1 MAKNLTTVIFL
12 FFLVNI
18 VVAQRFDGG
27 AIIGF
32 NATQVEGDSY
42 RGFHKPGVAAGF
54 YVETDLAPAVFAAFE
69 IKFMQKGARKK
80 TTENDPLKYIMRL
93 NYIDLPIYAAFRPSE
108 KTAIIGGISPGFLLS
123 GKEFNNDGEFPPED
137 QNDFNAFDLQALV
150 GFQFEMS
157 EKWKTDLRFAYSL
170 IPVRDKNPMGF
181 PYYWDR
187 NQFNFVATLALYYQ
201 FGRR

>member
-1 MAKNLTTVIFL
+1 MAKNLILLIFL
-12 FFLVNI
+12 FFVVNI
-18 VVAQRFDGG
+18 AVAQRFDGG

-80 TTENDPLKYIMRL
+80 TTENDPTKYIMRL
-93 NYIDLPIYAAFRPSE
+93 NYIDIPVYAAFRTSE
-108 KTAIIGGISPGFLLS
+108 RTAILGGVSPGFLLS
-123 GKEFNNDGEFPPED
+123 GKEINEYGEFPPED
-137 QNDFNAFDLQALV
+137 QNKFNSFDLQALL
-150 GFQFEMS
+150 GFQFEMTD
-157 EKWKTDLRFAYSL
+157 KIKTDLRFAYSML
-170 IPVRDKNPMGF
+170 PVRDKNPMGY

-187 NQFNFVATLALYYQ
+187 NQFNFVVTLAVYYQ
-201 FGRR
+201 IGGR